1 MSGFYFDPQF
11 ILGISF
17 LLVAVSLTAVLIT
30 AVPALQEVSRAARSA
45 EKLFDTLRQE
55 IPPTLEAIRLTG
67 MEIGELTEDIDESI
81 KSARST
87 IQQVDRSI
95 SNVKKQTVNLQ
106 VGTRSFF
113 AGFKAAWQT
122 WQNPNS
128 NRVVSLE
135 ARENQIVSPNFSRT
149 ARESHLNKVETEK

>member
-1 MSGFYFDPQF
+1 MNVSSFDPLF
-11 ILGISF
+11 FLGLSF
-17 LLVAVSLTAVLIT
+17 LLVAVSLTAVLAT
-30 AVPALQEVSRAARSA
+30 AVPALQELSRAARSA

-87 IQQVDRSI
+87 IEQVDRSI
-95 SNVKKQTVNLQ
+95 SNVKKQTVNIQ
-106 VGTRSFF
+106 IGTRSFF

-128 NRVVSLE
+128 RQV
-135 ARENQIVSPNFSRT
+135 NQFEPQ
-149 ARESHLNKVETEK
+149 ETPPIAPKQSTSVRSDLDKIQPRS

>member
-1 MSGFYFDPQF
+1 MNAFSFDPLF
-11 ILGISF
+11 FLGLSF
-17 LLVAVSLTAVLIT
+17 LLVAVSLTAVLAT
-30 AVPALQEVSRAARSA
+30 AVPALQELSRAARSA

-87 IQQVDRSI
+87 IEQVDRSI
-95 SNVKKQTVNLQ
+95 SNVKKQTVNIQ
-106 VGTRSFF
+106 IGTRSFF

-128 NRVVSLE
+128 SGVAE
-135 ARENQIVSPNFSRT
+135 FEPQKTPPREKLDKIGHSS
-149 ARESHLNKVETEK
+149 